1 MHENIP
7 ITFKGVSEPYAKISF
22 VDFLLSHFTCFFFIM
37 FHVHWSITLHEAP
50 ESISISITTPAT
62 SSATCPFSSC
72 DRLKT
77 YSGLSSIDRL
87 FLCTANLF
95 LDTPRMASK
104 MILLRLSWNKLCF
117 ANSFKITPKA
127 TESAMSLFG
136 WTIWIFSHVI
146 KFTTSITSR
155 FATVTL
161 LVVPVFCFRKIDSKR
176 CDRCPLHL
184 LNLYGY
190 RFHCSTQVL
199 GHG

>member
-1 MHENIP
+1 MKTFQLPLKVFQSHMHRFP
-7 ITFKGVSEPYAKISF
+7 LLISCF
-22 VDFLLSHFTCFFFIM
+22 HTSPVFFFIM

-50 ESISISITTPAT
+50 ESISISITTLPT

-72 DRLKT
+72 DTLKT
-77 YSGLSSIDRL
+77 FWFILYRL
-87 FLCTANLF
+87 FLYTANLF
-95 LDTPRMASK
+95 LDTLRMASK

-117 ANSFKITPKA
+117 ANSFKMTPKA
-127 TESAMSLFG
+127 TASAMSLFG
-136 WTIWIFSHVI
+136 WTIWIFSQVI

-176 CDRCPLHL
+176 CPLHL
-184 LNLYGY
+184 LNLEGY

-199 GHG
+199 GRG